1 MEVDFMKKAYG
12 ILYEIENL
20 LRYSI
25 EDTMSKE
32 YGNDWFL
39 KAPLTMKYQLY
50 KKSFSSFY
58 YHELIS
64 LIKGYPC
71 FTTKFNSSA
80 IIQLQETIPI
90 RNKIAH
96 CKALT
101 QEEYDKLEVAHYATK
116 MSVLSEVI
124 IKLKNKMVY
133 I

>member
-20 LRYSI
+20 LRYFI

-32 YGNDWFL
+32 YGSNWFL

-58 YHELIS
+58 YHQLIS
-64 LIKGYPC
+64 LIKGYSC

-96 CKALT
+96 CKVLT
-101 QEEYDKLEVAHYATK
+101 QEEYEKLEMAHHAIK
-116 MSVLSEVI
+116 VSILPEFVI
-124 IKLKNKMVY
+124 K
-133 I
+133 